1 MEKDQTGKAGEGNK
15 RGGSP
20 ARFSLG
26 ENALVAALV
35 LLVLGAGIYMLLS
48 DEGEPV
54 KDDVVSPDDADATRQ
69 PPTPDAPK
77 APVQQEEP
85 AKPDPAPP
93 EDTDAVQQQTTPD
106 APKAPVQ
113 QEEPAKPDSAPPD
126 DTDATRQQPTPD
138 APKAPAQQ
146 EEPAKPDVAPP
157 DDTDAAQQQ
166 ITPDAP
172 KVPAQQEEPAKPD
185 LAPPDDTDATRQ
197 QATPDTGIACPDD
210 PKTSAQQGGE
220 PSKTGMASS
229 DGSGL
234 MQRDEED
241 PETAHEMVSLP
252 AGSFCMGDAQGIGD
266 SDEAPAHTVHVESF
280 SLGKYEV
287 MEFQFE
293 AFIAATGYDAGDDW
307 RSESKGGDHPVVS
320 VSWDD
325 AQAYINW
332 LNDRTGKRYR
342 LPTEAEWEYA
352 ARAGSTTEYHFGD
365 DAGRLRRY
373 ANYADRIAG
382 PVSAGSHKPNRWGL
396 HDMHGNVWEWVGDC
410 WHGNYDGAP
419 TDGSAWTSSHG
430 GDCEKAVIRGGFWG
444 SNARDLRVA
453 NRDWDTRSTRGFGYG
468 FRLAHD

>member
-1 MEKDQTGKAGEGNK
+1 MERDQTGKAGEGNK

-35 LLVLGAGIYMLLS
+35 LLVLGAGIYMLL
-48 DEGEPV
+48 
-54 KDDVVSPDDADATRQ
+54 PD
-69 PPTPDAPK
+69 K
-77 APVQQEEP
+77 
-85 AKPDPAPP
+85 
-93 EDTDAVQQQTTPD
+93 
-106 APKAPVQ
+106 
-113 QEEPAKPDSAPPD
+113 
-126 DTDATRQQPTPD
+126 PD

-157 DDTDAAQQQ
+157 DDADATRQQPM
-166 ITPDAP
+166 PDASKASVQEGEPAKPDVP
-172 KVPAQQEEPAKPD
+172 KAPAQQEEPAKPD
-185 LAPPDDTDATRQ
+185 VAPPDDTDATRQ
-197 QATPDTGIACPDD
+197 QPTPDVPKAPAQQEEPAKPDVASPDDADATRQQATPDTGMTCPDA
-210 PKTSAQQGGE
+210 PKVSVQQEGE

-229 DGSGL
+229 EGSDL
-234 MQRDEED
+234 MRQDEED

-266 SDEAPAHTVHVESF
+266 SDEVPAHTVHVESF

-332 LNDRTGKRYR
+332 LNNRTGKRYR

-373 ANYADRIAG
+373 VNYADRIAG
-382 PVSAGSHKPNRWGL
+382 PVSTGSHKPNQWGL
-396 HDMHGNVWEWVGDC
+396 HDLHGNVWEWVEDC

-453 NRDWDTRSTRGFGYG
+453 NRDWDTRPTRGVGYG

>member
-1 MEKDQTGKAGEGNK
+1 MERDQTGKAGEGNK

-26 ENALVAALV
+26 EKALVAALV
-35 LLVLGAGIYMLLS
+35 LLVLGAGIYMFLP
-48 DEGEPV
+48 DKGEPV
-54 KDDVVSPDDADATRQ
+54 KDDVVSPGDTDAARQQATPDAPKALAQQEEPAKPDAASPDDTDATRQ
-69 PPTPDAPK
+69 PPTPDAAK
-77 APVQQEEP
+77 ASV
-85 AKPDPAPP
+85 
-93 EDTDAVQQQTTPD
+93 
-106 APKAPVQ
+106 
-113 QEEPAKPDSAPPD
+113 
-126 DTDATRQQPTPD
+126 
-138 APKAPAQQ
+138 QQ
-146 EEPAKPDVAPP
+146 EEPAKPDVASP
-157 DDTDAAQQQ
+157 DDPDATQQATPDTDM
-166 ITPDAP
+166 TSSDAP
-172 KVPAQQEEPAKPD
+172 KASVQQEEPAKSDAASPGD
-185 LAPPDDTDATRQ
+185 ADATRQ
-197 QATPDTGIACPDD
+197 QATPDIGMTSPDA
-210 PKTSAQQGGE
+210 PKASVQQEGE

-234 MQRDEED
+234 VQQDEED
-241 PETAHEMVSLP
+241 PETTHEMVSLP
-252 AGSFCMGDAQGIGD
+252 AGSFRMGDAQGIGD

-320 VSWDD
+320 VSWGD

-332 LNDRTGKRYR
+332 LNNRTGKRYR

-365 DAGRLRRY
+365 DAGRLRRH

-382 PVSAGSHKPNRWGL
+382 PVSTGSHKPNRWGL
-396 HDMHGNVWEWVGDC
+396 HDLHGNVWEWVEDC

-453 NRDWDTRSTRGFGYG
+453 NRDWDTRLTRGFGYG